1 MVETNS
7 ISLHDDSTASR
18 GDDAVPSRDDEAA
31 TPNDDALS
39 DNSWTYLVGNSLLK
53 KAPRKGAYFSIS
65 F

>member
-1 MVETNS
+1 MVETNG
-7 ISLHDDSTASR
+7 ISLHDDATASR
-18 GDDAVPSRDDEAA
+18 GDGAISPRDDEAG